1 MPIQLNEQDSRRDHL
16 SAATGGEAISVA
28 ADYTDAADV
37 TAIHHVTAGHV
48 DSVWVQVHNT
58 SNNNVHLFLVLNP
71 SDDTSTAAIDAVTTE
86 VIIPAHD
93 SLWVLQGDSFR
104 LRGSNTTT
112 ITAHVATG
120 DVDKLRATGYVV
132 RTKGASIY

>member
-16 SAATGGEAISVA
+16 SAASGGGAISVD

-37 TAIHHVTAGHV
+37 TPIHHVTAGHV
-48 DSVWVQVHNT
+48 DSVWVQVHNA
-58 SNNNVHLFLVLNP
+58 SAHNVTLSLVLNP
-71 SDDTSTAAIDAVTTE
+71 SDDTSTSAIDSVTTD
-86 VIIPAHD
+86 VIIPQHD

-112 ITAHVATG
+112 ITGYVDAA
-120 DVDKLRATGYVV
+120 DVGRLKITGYVV
-132 RTKGASIY
+132 RTRGTSIY